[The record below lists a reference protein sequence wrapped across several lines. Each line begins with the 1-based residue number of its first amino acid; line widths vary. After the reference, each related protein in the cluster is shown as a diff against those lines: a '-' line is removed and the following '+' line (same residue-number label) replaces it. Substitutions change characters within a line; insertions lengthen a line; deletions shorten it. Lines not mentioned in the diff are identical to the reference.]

1 MVVARSGALAC
12 LFIILYFGL
21 PSPLEAEP
29 APLDETGFSWAYG
42 TIVDSVTVTGNK
54 DTKPWVILR
63 EMETQPGEVLNA
75 ATFRRDIHFL
85 RDMTPFSSVEARADS
100 LAPGHCALR
109 IEVRERSGI
118 LIRAVLP
125 QVKYDFENG
134 FTYGIRWNDQSFR
147 GRLEDV
153 TVSYMRNDQNDD
165 SFNLS
170 WSTPWV
176 GWKHISV
183 GVGAAYF
190 NRGDIPE
197 EISVLERLGLTSYV
211 GIPLTES
218 RITFSQLLLS
228 MTFDKSRTGGEE
240 ADGQTVQSD
249 GNEVSVAPL
258 VGYRF
263 DSRDSSLRPTTG
275 GTFSTSARVTFPFD
289 DGRSTYYR
297 LTGEA
302 RRFVGLGA
310 KTVLGVFSHVDYQ
323 LGDFP
328 DYSYIRLG
336 GPETLRGHPL
346 NRFKGYH
353 RWYSS
358 LEWRYQFIPQTVFT
372 FPIIHEFDI
381 GMGVVT
387 FLDSGI
393 VWTGSKDFTLDTF
406 HGTSGIGLDV
416 YSPIQDVVRFEYGFN
431 LHGDQQFH
439 VSSGIR
445 F

>member
-1 MVVARSGALAC
+1 MVVARPGALAC
-12 LFIILYFGL
+12 LAIILFLGL
-21 PSPLEAEP
+21 PSALEAEP
-29 APLDETGFSWAYG
+29 APLNETGFEWAYW
-42 TIVDSVTVTGNK
+42 TIVDSVTVSGNN

-63 EMETQPGEVLNA
+63 EMETQPGEILDP

-100 LAPGHCALR
+100 LAPGHCAIR

-134 FTYGIRWNDQSFR
+134 FTYGVRWNDQSFR
-147 GRLEDV
+147 GRLEDL
-153 TVSYMRNDQNDD
+153 TVSYMRNEQNDD
-165 SFNLS
+165 AFNLS
-170 WSTPWV
+170 WSTPWI
-176 GWKHISV
+176 GWKHISL

-190 NRGDIPE
+190 NRGDIPDQ
-197 EISVLERLGLTSYV
+197 ICVLERIGLTSYV

-228 MTFDKSRTGGEE
+228 LTFDKSRTGGEE
-240 ADGQTVQSD
+240 EDGQTVESE
-249 GNEVSVAPL
+249 GKEVSVSPL

-263 DSRDSSLRPTTG
+263 DSRDSGLRPTTG
-275 GTFSTSARVTFPFD
+275 GTFSTSFRATFPID
-289 DGRSTYYR
+289 DGRNLYYR
-297 LTGEA
+297 VTAEG
-302 RRFVGLGA
+302 RRFKELGE
-310 KTVLGVFSHVDYQ
+310 KTVVGVFSHVDYQ
-323 LGDFP
+323 LGDYP

-336 GPETLRGHPL
+336 GPESLRGYPI
-346 NRFKGYH
+346 NRFKGHH

-358 LEWRYQFIPQTVFT
+358 IEWRYQFIPRTVFA

-381 GMGVVT
+381 AMGFVT
-387 FLDSGI
+387 FVDSGI
-393 VWTGSKDFTLDTF
+393 VWNGSEDFTLDMF
-406 HGTSGIGLDV
+406 HGTSGVGIDL
-416 YSPIQDVVRFEYGFN
+416 YSPIQDVVRFEYGFSV
-431 LHGDQQFH
+431 HGAQLFH